1 MPRYLIATDFD
12 SEPDGLHTYDCNFEW
27 NAITL
32 YTLKPQLCL
41 CDDKETP

>member
-12 SEPDGLHTYDCNFEW
+12 SEPDGLHSLECIQEW
-27 NAITL
+27 YGITL

-41 CDDKETP
+41 CEN